1 VRAAQTRYSL
11 GKTGAMTAETTDRWD
26 RQQPVNVQLIGGPT
40 VIIEIGGLRL
50 LTDPGPRTT

>member
-1 VRAAQTRYSL
+1 
-11 GKTGAMTAETTDRWD
+11 MTAETTDRWD